1 MHRPYGTTLNDL
13 AALGQELAEEHL
25 TLAAGGLRPNTYIRT
40 YERVSGDVA
49 PDYYA

>member
-1 MHRPYGTTLNDL
+1 MATRRHTRIDDL
-13 AALGQELAEEHL
+13 AMVGQELAEEHL